1 MQMQFVL
8 RDYCVTELQA
18 SAIKIANEPHVFF
31 SHLVLVV
38 EFNLWKFRSVKV
50 SFLFVKKEDQIKLFR
65 IEESVSSAMSA
76 IYPGVVK
83 VRVLFAG

>member
-8 RDYCVTELQA
+8 HDYCVTELQA

-38 EFNLWKFRSVKV
+38 EFNFV
-50 SFLFVKKEDQIKLFR
+50 SES
-65 IEESVSSAMSA
+65 ESVISIRKKGRSN
-76 IYPGVVK
+76 
-83 VRVLFAG
+83 